1 MSSNESNSYE
11 GSSWQVE
18 HSDEE
23 KDDNEDEHV
32 QDADFV
38 QSEDDIDVGNEV
50 EDHLEGLANWK
61 NKLPTTS
68 DKEEDVDIEDLD
80 DDDDISESNED
91 DGKESVEITRDK
103 YHVKKVL
110 PTLPSFNEETDTRR
124 IPSWDLTWS
133 SQVLMHSKNA
143 IRNHAINVGNDFFFF
158 QEKWS

>member
-110 PTLPSFNEETDTRR
+110 PTLPSFNEETDTKNPKLRL
-124 IPSWDLTWS
+124 DLKFTS
-133 SQVLMHSKNA
+133 ANAFKKCYSKPCYQCWKWL
-143 IRNHAINVGNDFFFF
+143 FFF